1 MRITL
6 LCPRVLLAASLLAIA
21 SCSDSSGPGI
31 NGGGDTRPPAE
42 LNILRLAPSSPL
54 LLNPVDSFYAKKGEN
69 REIRIFFADI
79 EGGQGEEYLRLGI
92 DNESLL
98 ARPDGTPFAE
108 GDSILIHVSVVDPDR
123 LLFQM
128 EPSGL
133 TFSSDKP
140 ARLKIHYGHSGDDLN
155 DDGKVDGQDDSIEST
170 LSIWRQETPSDPFIR
185 LGSIRSQDLREID
198 ADLQG
203 FSRYALAY

>member
-1 MRITL
+1 M
-6 LCPRVLLAASLLAIA
+6 
-21 SCSDSSGPGI
+21 
-31 NGGGDTRPPAE
+31 
-42 LNILRLAPSSPL
+42 
-54 LLNPVDSFYAKKGEN
+54 
-69 REIRIFFADI
+69 
-79 EGGQGEEYLRLGI
+79 
-92 DNESLL
+92 
-98 ARPDGTPFAE
+98 
-108 GDSILIHVSVVDPDR
+108 VDPER

-140 ARLKIHYGHSGDDLN
+140 ARLEIHYAQCGDDLN
-155 DDGKVDGQDDSIEST
+155 DDGKVDGQDDSIETT
-170 LSIWRQETPSDPFIR
+170 LSIWRQETLSDPFIR